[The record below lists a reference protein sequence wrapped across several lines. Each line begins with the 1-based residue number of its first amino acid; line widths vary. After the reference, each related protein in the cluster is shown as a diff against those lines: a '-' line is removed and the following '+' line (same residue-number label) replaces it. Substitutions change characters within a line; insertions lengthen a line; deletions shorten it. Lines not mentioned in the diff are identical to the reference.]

1 MTKRWMTIVSAAM
14 LTALAA
20 GCKPADTHDA
30 DVQAI
35 RAAETQ
41 WNQDY
46 GARDLTKLMSHYA
59 DDAVL
64 IAPGMEPLAGKS
76 NIQTLMQRMV
86 ADPSMSLKFEA
97 TVVDVSKSGDLAYTQ
112 GTYTMAMTDPGT
124 KQPMHDHGS
133 YVTVFRKEADGSWKA
148 VSDIATSAVTPGPAA
163 PAKP

>member
-1 MTKRWMTIVSAAM
+1 MTKRWMTIVGAAM
-14 LTALAA
+14 LTTLAA

-35 RAAETQ
+35 RAVETE

-46 GARDLTKLMSHYA
+46 GSRDVAKLMTHYS

-64 IAPGMEPLAGKS
+64 MAPGMEPMTGKS
-76 NIQTLMQRMV
+76 NIQTLIQRMA

-97 TVVDVSKSGDLAYTQ
+97 TVVDVAKSGDVGYTQ

-124 KQPMHDHGS
+124 KQLMHDHGS
-133 YVTVFRKEADGSWKA
+133 YVTVFRKQADGWKA
-148 VSDIATSAVTPGPAA
+148 VSDIATSAVMPGVPM
-163 PAKP
+163 KP